1 MENLKIGNRTFAA
14 LPACSFGDYGGDSSV
29 GLANIRYLREQFA
42 DRMVEDSFS
51 SWHSDGT
58 PKPVYIDRTWVD
70 RPESD
75 FDGVSLIVLTGGY
88 SSESAYLDVD
98 CEEYQDIA
106 ASLDNYP
113 ALDDEIVSE
122 IEMEWEHDALV
133 ECCRDIGRELSSD
146 YLTQDDDDSATL
158 QDVWDELSYE
168 KQLEIARKAMQDGN
182 VYASVEYSSSYI
194 SADELAPYVRA
205 ILQKDMS
212 IVRAVKLADGTLI
225 EVDAIESENQPDPY
239 PAIPE
244 CSDSTDY
251 VRKFC
256 EINHLKG

>member
-1 MENLKIGNRTFAA
+1 MKNLKIGNRTFAA

-58 PKPVYIDRTWVD
+58 PKTVYVNREWVD

-75 FDGVSLIVLTGGY
+75 FDGVSLIVLEGSY
-88 SSESAYLDVD
+88 NSESAYLDVD
-98 CEEYQDIA
+98 CAEYQDIA
-106 ASLDNYP
+106 ASLENYP
-113 ALDDEIVSE
+113 ALNDEAVSE
-122 IEMEWEHDALV
+122 VELEWENDAIV
-133 ECCRDIGRELSSD
+133 ECCRDIGRELSDD
-146 YLTQDDDDSATL
+146 YLTSDDNDFATL
-158 QDVWDELSYE
+158 QDVWDDLDAD
-168 KQLEIARKAMQDGN
+168 KQLEIARQGMRDGN
-182 VYASVEYSSSYI
+182 IYASVEYSSSYI
-194 SADELAPYVRA
+194 SASDVAPYVRA
-205 ILQKDMS
+205 IMQKDMS

-225 EVDAIESENQPDPY
+225 EVDAIESEDQPDPY
-239 PAIPE
+239 PSIPE

>member
-58 PKPVYIDRTWVD
+58 PKTVYVNREWVD

-75 FDGVSLIVLTGGY
+75 FDGVSLIVLEGSY
-88 SSESAYLDVD
+88 NSESAYLDVD
-98 CEEYQDIA
+98 CAEYQDIA
-106 ASLDNYP
+106 ASLEDDP
-113 ALDDEIVSE
+113 ALNDDAVSE
-122 IEMEWEHDALV
+122 VELDWEDAAIV

-146 YLTQDDDDSATL
+146 YLTEDDEECATL
-158 QDVWDELSYE
+158 EDVWDNLNEDKHLD
-168 KQLEIARKAMQDGN
+168 IARQAMAKGN
-182 VYASVEYSSSYI
+182 VYAQVEYSLSFI
-194 SADELAPYVRA
+194 AVDDLAPHVRK
-205 ILQKDMS
+205 ILMAGS
-212 IVRAVKLADGTLI
+212 IVRAFKLADGTLI
-225 EVDAIESENQPDPY
+225 EIPAIESENQPDPY
-239 PAIPE
+239 PVIPE
-244 CSDSTDY
+244 CSDSTEY

-256 EINHLKG
+256 ELNYLKG

>member
-29 GLANIRYLREQFA
+29 GLANIRELRKQFA
-42 DRMVEDSFS
+42 DRMVVDSFD
-51 SWHSDGT
+51 SWFPDGK
-58 PKPVYIDRTWVD
+58 PKTVYIDRTWVD

-75 FDGVSLIVLTGGY
+75 FDGVSLIVLEGGY
-88 SSESAYLDVD
+88 SSESAYLDID
-98 CEEYQDIA
+98 CDEYQDIA

-113 ALDDEIVSE
+113 VLDDELVSE
-122 IEMEWEHDALV
+122 IELEWEHDALV
-133 ECCRDIGRELSSD
+133 ECCRDIGRKLSSD
-146 YLTQDDDDSATL
+146 YLTEDDNDFATL
-158 QDVWDELSYE
+158 QDVWDDLDAD
-168 KQLEIARKAMQDGN
+168 KQLEIARQAMHDGN

-225 EVDAIESENQPDPY
+225 EVDTIESEDQPDPY
-239 PAIPE
+239 PSIPE
-244 CSDSTDY
+244 CTDSTEY

-256 EINHLKG
+256 ELNHLRG

>member
-42 DRMVEDSFS
+42 DRMVVDSFNN
-51 SWHSDGT
+51 WHNDGA
-58 PKPVYIDRTWVD
+58 PKSVYIDRTWVD

-75 FDGVSLIVLTGGY
+75 FDGVSLIVLKGSY

-98 CEEYQDIA
+98 CEEYREIA
-106 ASLDNYP
+106 AALDQYP
-113 ALDDEIVSE
+113 ALNDEAVSE
-122 IEMEWEHDALV
+122 VELEWENDAIV
-133 ECCRDIGRELSSD
+133 KCCRDIGLELSDD
-146 YLTQDDDDSATL
+146 YLTSDDNDFATL
-158 QDVWDELSYE
+158 QDVWHKLDAE
-168 KQLEIARKAMQDGN
+168 KQAEIVRQGMRDGN

-205 ILQKDMS
+205 ILQKDAS
-212 IVRAVKLADGTLI
+212 LVRAYKLADGTLI

-244 CSDSTDY
+244 CSDSTEY

-256 EINHLKG
+256 ELNHLRG